1 MCGNIAGASGIAVG
15 PPGAANVITLLD
27 DQERVQSGFAEL
39 DGHTQAGKACAHN
52 QDIHCR
58 ISRRAIYERAVGH
71 EEVMIMVMCPACLD
85 KYYERVIRGVVLL
98 LTGAVPAKVYPTEQ
112 MMAVETV

>member
-27 DQERVQSGFAEL
+27 DQERVESGFAEL

-85 KYYERVIRGVVLL
+85 KYMSEQSEEWCYFSLIDSFQVASLL
-98 LTGAVPAKVYPTEQ
+98 CPLLFA
-112 MMAVETV
+112 